1 MSLLI
6 VTGLVLTGLGG
17 FVGGIV
23 VSGVGAYYVFR
34 TAGPHP
40 HGKAS

>member
-1 MSLLI
+1 MSFLI

-17 FVGGIV
+17 FVGGVV
-23 VSGVGAYYVFR
+23 VSGVGAYFVFR

-40 HGKAS
+40 RGRAS

>member
-23 VSGVGAYYVFR
+23 VSGVGAYFVFR

-40 HGKAS
+40 HGKVS